1 MKDLKSKSNSLADKK
16 IALCLTG
23 SIAVVESVKISREL
37 RRLGAS
43 VTAYMSRSAQDILNP
58 SAMEF
63 ATGEKPVTS
72 LSGALE
78 HLGKFDLIIIA
89 PATANTIS
97 KLANGIADN
106 AVTTLVLSS
115 SCEIIIAPSMHGEM
129 IDNPIL
135 RKNLDLLKQ
144 RYLISEPIF
153 EEGSAKMAAF
163 KDIVEDAVYA
173 LSKKDFAGKKVV
185 VTAGPTFESID
196 PVRIITNRSS
206 GKMGLALAREA
217 RLRGAQV
224 TLISGPMSIKPH
236 KGIKNISV
244 ESAVDLEKALTE
256 INDYDIFIGA
266 AAVSDFKTVRRDK
279 KIDSSS
285 GVIDLKLEPIPK
297 LISQVKKN
305 AVRVG
310 FKAEHNVSDKELIAS
325 GQQLLHKYTLDP
337 VVANDVSKKVFGSD
351 ENKVILI
358 SPRKIVKLKRMLKV
372 EVARE
377 IFDALVR
384 M

>member
-1 MKDLKSKSNSLADKK
+1 
-16 IALCLTG
+16 
-23 SIAVVESVKISREL
+23 
-37 RRLGAS
+37 
-43 VTAYMSRSAQDILNP
+43 
-58 SAMEF
+58 
-63 ATGEKPVTS
+63 
-72 LSGALE
+72 
-78 HLGKFDLIIIA
+78 
-89 PATANTIS
+89 
-97 KLANGIADN
+97 
-106 AVTTLVLSS
+106 
-115 SCEIIIAPSMHGEM
+115 
-129 IDNPIL
+129 
-135 RKNLDLLKQ
+135 
-144 RYLISEPIF
+144 
-153 EEGSAKMAAF
+153 
-163 KDIVEDAVYA
+163 
-173 LSKKDFAGKKVV
+173 
-185 VTAGPTFESID
+185 
-196 PVRIITNRSS
+196 
-206 GKMGLALAREA
+206 MGLALAREA

-297 LISQVKKN
+297 LISKVKKN

-325 GQQLLHKYTLDP
+325 GQQLLHKYTLDL